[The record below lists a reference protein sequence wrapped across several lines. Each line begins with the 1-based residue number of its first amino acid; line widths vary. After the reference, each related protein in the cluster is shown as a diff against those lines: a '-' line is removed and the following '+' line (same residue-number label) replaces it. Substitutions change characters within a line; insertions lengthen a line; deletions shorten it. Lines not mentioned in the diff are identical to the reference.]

1 VVSSAALDR
10 RLNQVRDWL
19 TPRRNAFGKRERLS
33 RLLML
38 TQLQLNG
45 LSDETRYAGHI
56 RDWLDARDGR
66 SSERRLIADSAGYP
80 LLRGD

>member
-1 VVSSAALDR
+1 
-10 RLNQVRDWL
+10 
-19 TPRRNAFGKRERLS
+19 
-33 RLLML
+33 ML